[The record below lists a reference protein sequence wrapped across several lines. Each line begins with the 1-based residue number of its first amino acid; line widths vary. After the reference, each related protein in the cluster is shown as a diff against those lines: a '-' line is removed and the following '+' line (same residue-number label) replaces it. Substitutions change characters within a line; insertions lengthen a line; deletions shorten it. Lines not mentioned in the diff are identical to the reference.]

1 MVAAES
7 LPQKFL
13 LNYRHI
19 REMND
24 ARFADSADWRFW
36 LVRQAIGLVYQEGYY
51 FCYLSEIMMVSSH
64 SYSPA
69 KSDPNGAGSGARFF
83 AEVPKKLAIGES
95 LTLANYGGPGSFV
108 GGQRSRTGTTSA
120 CGTRQR
126 PLQHWRK
133 RATHRPARQA
143 QAR

>member
-51 FCYLSEIMMVSSH
+51 FCYLSNHDGLKPLILTGEI
-64 SYSPA
+64 
-69 KSDPNGAGSGARFF
+69 
-83 AEVPKKLAIGES
+83 
-95 LTLANYGGPGSFV
+95 
-108 GGQRSRTGTTSA
+108 
-120 CGTRQR
+120 
-126 PLQHWRK
+126 
-133 RATHRPARQA
+133 
-143 QAR
+143 